1 MRAPPIIETARLVL
15 RPPRLNDAEA
25 IFNSYATDEEVTR
38 YLVWRPH
45 TSIAETEEFLSR
57 VVAFLEDGSRLT
69 WALTLHGDDT
79 PRGMI
84 ELRPHG
90 HKADVGYVL
99 ARPFWGRGYM
109 TEALCAVLDY
119 AFRNHD
125 TYRVWAVC
133 DAENVASARVM
144 EKAGMSF
151 EGILQR
157 YQIRPQIS
165 PAPRDARSYARV
177 RQTSDAKEKPC

>member
-1 MRAPPIIETARLVL
+1 MSAPPIIETERLVL
-15 RPPRLNDAEA
+15 RPPRMEDAEA
-25 IFNSYATDEEVTR
+25 IFNSYASDEEVTR

-45 TSIAETEEFLSR
+45 TSIAETEEFLGR
-57 VVAFLEDGSRLT
+57 VVAFPEDGSRLT
-69 WALTLHGDDT
+69 WALTLRGDDT
-79 PRGMI
+79 LRGMI

-99 ARPFWGRGYM
+99 ARPFWGRGYT
-109 TEALCAVLDY
+109 TEALRAVLDY
-119 AFRNHD
+119 AFSNPAM
-125 TYRVWAVC
+125 YRVWAVC

-151 EGILQR
+151 EGIFRR

-165 PAPRDARSYARV
+165 PAPRDARCYSRV
-177 RQTSDAKEKPC
+177 R

>member
-1 MRAPPIIETARLVL
+1 MSAPPIIETARLVL
-15 RPPRLNDAEA
+15 RPPRMSDAGA
-25 IFNSYATDEEVTR
+25 IFNSYAADEEVTR

-45 TSIAETEEFLSR
+45 TSIAETEEFLGR
-57 VVAFLEDGSRLT
+57 VVASLEDGSRLT

-99 ARPFWGRGYM
+99 ARPFWGRGYV
-109 TEALCAVLDY
+109 TEALRAVLDY
-119 AFRNHD
+119 AFRNPGM
-125 TYRVWAVC
+125 YRVWAVC
-133 DAENVASARVM
+133 DAGNAASARVM

-151 EGILQR
+151 EGILRR

-165 PAPRDARSYARV
+165 PAPRDARCYARV
-177 RQTSDAKEKPC
+177 R